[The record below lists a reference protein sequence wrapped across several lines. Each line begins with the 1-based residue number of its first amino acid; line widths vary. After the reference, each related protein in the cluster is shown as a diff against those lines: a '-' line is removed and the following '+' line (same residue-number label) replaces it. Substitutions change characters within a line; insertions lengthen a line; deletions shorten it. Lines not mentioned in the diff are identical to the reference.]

1 MPNKRKTLT
10 IIQSSILSLFIG
22 VFTLSVLM
30 TMVISNIWGEYQ
42 RNLTDKQLSNLM
54 DSMEKFA
61 HQHAVER
68 GLTAGYLNAKT
79 PENKSKLDAQRVN
92 ADNSVTSMQQIINKG
107 WGEHLNIKL
116 YTHILTDFLKEKT
129 EIRQQVDRQNA
140 PQAFQYYSSL
150 NKIALDTL
158 QFLQAEVYSQKLK
171 EDNNVILNIAKFKE
185 RAGQARGKING
196 VLAKGELSLSDKTD
210 VAYYIEDM
218 NLIEIYIKNSGI
230 PDLVD
235 QFNDI
240 MSSAQSTAIKTLHNK
255 ILQSEGQLKPAE
267 FISSSEW
274 FRLASGQIGEFKKLL
289 DQQWVVAHHHADDL
303 ADEAMFNLILIS
315 ILVICALL
323 ALVGINLSLLK
334 RLKIELNTLTTVLN
348 AMSRNGDLTLDSRLN
363 SSDEL
368 GNISNAIH
376 ATITSFKDLLVGL
389 SVSIGTNTR
398 LNNDLDNASNEVHQ
412 SAVNSQELSQSIA
425 TAVEEMAATSS
436 EIAKSASET
445 LDSSD
450 ALLKRAQQTA
460 DASNKTQITISE
472 LSENMASTAEKAGL
486 MEHQVNTISDILVNI
501 NSISD
506 QTNLLALNAA
516 IEAARAGEQG
526 RGFAVVAEEV
536 RNLAQSSQDYS
547 TEISTLLGGLQTAT
561 QEVMNAINDNVKTA
575 QESISITQEAH
586 QIASELQ
593 GMSREVEAQST
604 QVAAAAEQQSI
615 TTAEIASNTS
625 RVNDATTEELAVID
639 NMKRIFSDIESNSVL
654 LQRSMDNFKID

>member
-10 IIQSSILSLFIG
+10 IIQSSILSLLIG
-22 VFTLSVLM
+22 VSTLLLLMYLVL
-30 TMVISNIWGEYQ
+30 SNIWGDYQ
-42 RNLTDKQLSNLM
+42 QNLLDKQISQLM
-54 DSMEKFA
+54 DSIEKVA
-61 HQHAVER
+61 HHHAVER
-68 GLTAGYLNAKT
+68 GLSAGYLNAKT
-79 PENKSKLDAQRVN
+79 PENKSKLDKQRMN
-92 ADNSVTSMQQIINKG
+92 ADDAVKAMKLIIGKS

-116 YTHILTDFLKEKT
+116 YTHLLTDFLGEKQT
-129 EIRQQVDRQNA
+129 TRQHVDQQNA
-140 PQAFQYYSSL
+140 PEAFQYYSSL
-150 NKIALDTL
+150 NRVALDTL

-171 EDNNVILNIAKFKE
+171 EDNNVIVNIAKFKE
-185 RAGQARGKING
+185 LAGQTRGKINV
-196 VLAKGELSLSDKTD
+196 VLAKGELSSSDKT
-210 VAYYIEDM
+210 AITSYIEDM

-230 PDLVD
+230 PELVN

-240 MSSAQSTAIKTLHNK
+240 MSSAESRTIKSLHTK
-255 ILQSEGQLKPAE
+255 ILQSTGSFDNTQ
-267 FISSSEW
+267 FMSSSEW
-274 FRLASGQIGEFKKLL
+274 FTLASSQIGDFIQLL
-289 DQQWVVAHHHADDL
+289 DQQWLVAHHHADDL
-303 ADEAMFNLILIS
+303 ADDAMFNLIFIS
-315 ILVICALL
+315 VLVICALF

-334 RLKIELNTLTTVLN
+334 RLKVELETLTTVLN

-376 ATITSFKDLLVGL
+376 STITSFKDLLVGL
-389 SVSIGTNTR
+389 SVSISTNTR
-398 LNNDLDNASNEVHQ
+398 LNNDLDSASNDVHH
-412 SAVNSQELSQSIA
+412 SAINTQELSQSIA

-460 DASNKTQITISE
+460 DASNKTQIAISK
-472 LSENMASTAEKAGL
+472 LSENMVSTSEKAGL

-536 RNLAQSSQDYS
+536 RNLAKSSQDYS
-547 TEISTLLGGLQTAT
+547 TEISTLLTGLQTAT
-561 QEVMNAINDNVKTA
+561 QEVMTAINDNVKTA
-575 QESISITQEAH
+575 QQSIAVTQEAH
-586 QIASELQ
+586 QVASELQ
-593 GMSREVEAQST
+593 SMSREVEAQST

-625 RVNDATTEELAVID
+625 RVSDATNDELVVID
-639 NMKRIFSDIESNSVL
+639 NMKRIFTDIESNSEL
-654 LQRSMDNFKID
+654 LQRSMDNFKIE